1 MARVQGTEPAHMELN
16 QSSRILEDLLK
27 RLREVRSKQLKADG
41 FANALLFGSG
51 ILASGAVFALFEILS
66 QSRSSVRTG
75 LVALYGAILFVL
87 LLLFIA
93 RPLLRLL
100 GILPSA
106 SDEET
111 ARHVGDR
118 FPEIRD
124 KLLNALQLAQRYS
137 ANTALYS
144 GELIDASLEGFAQ
157 IIRPLDFTNSVDR
170 SQVARSGKWFTLVGV
185 SCVWLWIAFPSSL
198 PNSLYRMLHYGR
210 EFIPPPQF
218 VFEVTP
224 GNKEVVKDENVEITV
239 KAIPTVQVIAM
250 PEVQLLRRVTG
261 QESFEETALRPDSS
275 GLFHGVFSNI
285 RASTEYFAQSSG
297 VESDRYKL
305 LVLDRPVIRS
315 LRVRL
320 EYPSYTKL
328 PSRIQDEFVGD
339 ITALAGTRVKVAG
352 ASNKSLRNGTIV
364 MGDSPALPL
373 TIRGEEFSAS
383 FPVTRDQLY
392 SVSVTDEEK
401 LSNLNPIQYRI
412 KIIPDEVPTVAIEE
426 PGRNIDL
433 AGDQSL
439 NLRIHAA
446 DDFGF
451 TRLQLGYRLAKSR
464 YEEGAK
470 TYTYTQI
477 SLRGTNQQELQILY
491 PWDLSKLHLVPE
503 DVVEYFAE
511 VYDNDVVKGPKSARS
526 AVYLIR
532 LPSLEEVF
540 SDLDKGHEQ
549 SLNELSEALEKAKK
563 LKEDV
568 ELINQDLK
576 KNKDID
582 WQKQKKMEEIK
593 KQYDDVQKNLEN
605 VQAKLDQMTQQMQQQ
620 NVLSKETMEKYL
632 ELQQLFEQ
640 INSTELQQ
648 ALKQM
653 QQSMQNVSKEQLQ
666 QALQKM
672 TFSEERF
679 RESIERT
686 LNLLKRIQIEQKLDE
701 VKKRAQELEKLQ
713 KDLKEDNSGDAQKQ
727 QEAASKQEDLA
738 KKESEM
744 EKESAGLQQRME
756 EFFTEMPAD
765 KLQKLNE
772 QLQQQQLSKTMSQAA
787 QQMKQG
793 QRQQAQQLQ
802 SQAGQQL
809 QQFSEQ
815 LDALQQEMLQQQMQH
830 IMNEMRKATGN
841 LLELSKREEE
851 LKQQSLDAPPN
862 SSQLRQN
869 AQDQQRVMQDLD
881 NVVDGLSE
889 LSKKSFVVTPG
900 MGKALGEAL
909 ARMQNAMRGLDV
921 RSGTMASQEQGA
933 AMASLNRAAM
943 QVQQA
948 LQAMMQ
954 QGQGGGMG
962 GLMQQLQ
969 MMAGQQM
976 SLNTQTQQ
984 MGQGMSEQQ
993 AAEAARL
1000 SVEQEAIRKSVD
1012 QLNKEAQ
1019 ASGEQQRMLGDLQK
1033 IAEEMKEVV
1042 QNLAQNNVSPETVR
1056 KQERILSRLLDASKS
1071 VRERDFEKKRKA
1083 QTGTQIARKSPGE
1096 INPNAL
1102 DRRNRLRDDLLK
1114 ALEQKYSKDYQELIR
1129 KYFEELEK
1137 LEKVGQKTEE

>member
-1 MARVQGTEPAHMELN
+1 MN
-16 QSSRILEDLLK
+16 QSSHILDDILN
-27 RLREVRSKQLKADG
+27 RLREVRMQQLKADG

-51 ILASGAVFALFEILS
+51 ILTSGAVFSLFEILA
-66 QSRSSVRTG
+66 QSGSFMRTG
-75 LVALYGAILFVL
+75 IVALFGAIVL
-87 LLLFIA
+87 ALLLFLIA
-93 RPLLRLL
+93 RPLLRVF

-106 SDEET
+106 SNEVI
-111 ARHVGDR
+111 ARHVGES

-124 KLLNALQLAQRYS
+124 RLLNALQLAQKYS
-137 ANTALYS
+137 ANSILYS

-157 IIRPLDFTNSVDR
+157 DIRPLDFKTSVDR
-170 SQVARSGKWFTLVGV
+170 SQVARSGKWFMFAGI
-185 SCVWLWIAFPSSL
+185 SCVWLWIAFPSALPDSL
-198 PNSLYRMLHYGR
+198 HRLLNYGK

-218 VFEVTP
+218 VFEVSP
-224 GNKEVVKDENVEITV
+224 GNEEVAKGENVAITV
-239 KAIPTVQVIAM
+239 KAVPTVQMAATPQI
-250 PEVQLLRRVTG
+250 ELFRKVTG
-261 QESFEETALRPDSS
+261 QESFEETPLRPDSA
-275 GLFHGVFSNI
+275 GTFHGVISNI
-285 RASTEYFAQSSG
+285 RASTEYFAQVG
-297 VESDRYKL
+297 NIQSDRYKL
-305 LVLDRPVIRS
+305 LVLDRPVIHS
-315 LRVRL
+315 FHVRL

-328 PSRIQDEFVGD
+328 PTRIQDEFVGD
-339 ITALAGTRVKVAG
+339 VTAVAGTRVTITG
-352 ASNKSLRNGTIV
+352 ASNKALRNGAIV
-364 MGDSPALPL
+364 MGDGPAMPL
-373 TIRGEEFSAS
+373 TIRGEEFSSS
-383 FPVTRDQLY
+383 FSATKDQLY

-401 LSNLNPIQYRI
+401 LTNLNPIQYRI
-412 KIIPDEVPTVAIEE
+412 KIVPDEIPTIAIEE
-426 PGRNIDL
+426 PGQNIDL

-439 NLRIHAA
+439 NLRIHAT

-451 TRLQLGYRLAKSR
+451 SRLLLGYRLAKSR
-464 YEEGAK
+464 YEEGAREF
-470 TYTYTQI
+470 TYTQI
-477 SLRGTNQQELQILY
+477 PLEGVNQQELHVLF
-491 PWDLSKLHLVPE
+491 PWDLSKMHLVPE

-511 VYDNDVVKGPKSARS
+511 VYDNDMVKGPKSARS
-526 AVYLIR
+526 TTYLIR

-549 SLNELSEALEKAKK
+549 SLDELSEALEKAKK
-563 LKEDV
+563 LKEDI
-568 ELINQDLK
+568 ESINQDLK

-593 KQYDDVQKNLEN
+593 KQYDDVQKNLES

-640 INSTELQQ
+640 INSAELQQ

-672 TFSEERF
+672 TFSEEQF

-713 KDLKEDNSGDAQKQ
+713 KDMKEEGNGDPQKQKED
-727 QEAASKQEDLA
+727 AAKQEDIA
-738 KKESEM
+738 KKENEM

-765 KLQKLNE
+765 KLQKMNE
-772 QLQQQQLSKTMSQAA
+772 QLQQQQVSKTMSQAA
-787 QQMKQG
+787 QQLKQG

-802 SQAGQQL
+802 SQAAQQL
-809 QQFSEQ
+809 QQFSQ
-815 LDALQQEMLQQQMQH
+815 QMDALQQEMLQQQMQH
-830 IMNEMRKATGN
+830 IVNEMRKATGN

-869 AQDQQRVMQDLD
+869 AQDQQRVMQDLN
-881 NVVDGLSE
+881 NVVEGLAE

-900 MGKALGEAL
+900 MGKALGESM

-921 RSGTMASQEQGA
+921 RSGAMASQEQGA
-933 AMASLNRAAM
+933 AMASLNNAAM

-976 SLNTQTQQ
+976 SLNMQTQQ
-984 MGQGMSEQQ
+984 MGQGMSEQH

-1000 SVEQEAIRKSVD
+1000 SVEQDAIRKSLD

-1042 QNLAQNNVSPETVR
+1042 QNLAQNNASPETLR
-1056 KQERILSRLLDASKS
+1056 KQERILSRMLDASKS

-1083 QTGTQIARKSPGE
+1083 QTGTQIARKSPKD
-1096 INPNAL
+1096 IDPNAL
-1102 DRRNRLRDDLLK
+1102 DNKNRLRDDLLK

-1137 LEKVGQKTEE
+1137 LEEVDQKTDN